1 MEKGWE
7 VQIFVNGRE
16 VKLKDFPKRVIYSI
30 LLGFAKS
37 LKLDE
42 NPKEIEIRVKVGEEK
57 NTGSS

>member
-30 LLGFAKS
+30 LLGFVKS

-42 NPKEIEIRVKVGEEK
+42 NPREIEIRVKVGEEE